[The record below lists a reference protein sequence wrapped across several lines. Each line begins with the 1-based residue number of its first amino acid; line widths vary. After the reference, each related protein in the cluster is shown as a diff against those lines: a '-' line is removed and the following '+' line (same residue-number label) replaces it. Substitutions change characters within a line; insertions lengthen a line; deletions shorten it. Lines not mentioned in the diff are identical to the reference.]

1 MKPATA
7 TIDRQ
12 TRMAAVVFA
21 DLVGFS
27 KKSVPAQLAVKEA
40 LTGLL
45 QRLVMPYPAASRVV
59 LDTGDGAAVGFLVS
73 PEYALGLALRLRRE
87 LDAAPDDSL
96 LQSQDLRL
104 GINLGPLKVVTD
116 VNGHPNL
123 VGEGINSAERIMSFA
138 DPGHTTAS
146 RSFQEAV
153 YYLDA
158 SFQSLFEPLGMRTDK
173 HGREHEVF
181 RLTASAPAIDAAL
194 QSLGVAGRGS
204 AAAASSK
211 PGLRGLSALSRP
223 VRIGLVAGIVAIVA
237 GTASWL
243 AWPARQVARDAPATT
258 TTAPREVVT
267 PVTTPVTASP
277 APAAAPASAP
287 APAES
292 AGLSRDSE
300 QAPRPA
306 AAGPAQGS
314 TGAAQGSPAAAAES
328 TGPTT
333 GGSGPVEG
341 STAPADRRGPADAP
355 AAKRASP
362 PAAPP
367 KSVRAASPA
376 PAAPQVSPRATE
388 AAPVAESP
396 RTSPRC
402 SRLLQRAAVGE
413 TLTPDEQRELVSSC
427 R

>member
-7 TIDRQ
+7 PIDRQ
-12 TRMAAVVFA
+12 TRMAAVLFA

-27 KKSVPAQLAVKEA
+27 KKSVPEQLAAKEA
-40 LTGLL
+40 LTALL
-45 QRLVMPYPAASRVV
+45 QRLVTPYPKTGRVV

-87 LDAAPDDSL
+87 LVAAPADGL
-96 LQSQDLRL
+96 LHSKDLRL

-116 VNGHPNL
+116 VNGQPNL

-138 DPGHTTAS
+138 DPGDTTAS

-153 YYLDA
+153 FYLDA
-158 SFQSLFEPLGMRTDK
+158 SFQSLFEPLGMRADK

-181 RLTASAPAIDAAL
+181 RLTTSASAIDAAL
-194 QSLGVAGRGS
+194 QSLGMGPTPADSRGAAGRAAS
-204 AAAASSK
+204 LAAASTQ
-211 PGLRGLSALSRP
+211 GLRGLSALSRP
-223 VRIGLVAGIVAIVA
+223 VRVGLVVGVIAVVA

-243 AWPARQVARDAPATT
+243 VWPARQVARETPTT
-258 TTAPREVVT
+258 TSAAPREVAT
-267 PVTTPVTASP
+267 PPVPPLP
-277 APAAAPASAP
+277 APAATPAP

-292 AGLSRDSE
+292 AATSRETE
-300 QAPRPA
+300 QAARPA
-306 AAGPAQGS
+306 PPDSSLGTSAAAPGTS
-314 TGAAQGSPAAAAES
+314 AAAPGTSAAAPGSPA
-328 TGPTT
+328 
-333 GGSGPVEG
+333 
-341 STAPADRRGPADAP
+341 PADTPGG
-355 AAKRASP
+355 KRASP

-367 KSVRAASPA
+367 KSAKAGTPA
-376 PAAPQVSPRATE
+376 PAAPQVSPRAIET
-388 AAPVAESP
+388 APAAEST

-413 TLTPDEQRELVSSC
+413 TLTPDEQRELTSAC

>member
-7 TIDRQ
+7 SIDRQ

-27 KKSVPAQLAVKEA
+27 KKSVPAQLAAKEA

-45 QRLVMPYPAASRVV
+45 QRLVTHYPNSSRVV

-87 LDAAPDDSL
+87 LVAAPVDSL

-138 DPGHTTAS
+138 DPGDTTAS

-158 SFQSLFEPLGMRTDK
+158 CFQGLFEPLGMRTDK

-181 RLTASAPAIDAAL
+181 RLTTSAPAIDAAL
-194 QSLGVAGRGS
+194 ESLGIAPGQADPRGAAGRAS
-204 AAAASSK
+204 AIAASSK
-211 PGLRGLSALSRP
+211 QGLRGLSALGRP
-223 VRIGLVAGIVAIVA
+223 VRVGLVAGAIVVVA
-237 GTASWL
+237 GTALWL
-243 AWPARQVARDAPATT
+243 AWSPRQIARDAPAATS
-258 TTAPREVVT
+258 TAPREAVV
-267 PVTTPVTASP
+267 PP
-277 APAAAPASAP
+277 APPEPARS
-287 APAES
+287 ES
-292 AGLSRDSE
+292 M
-300 QAPRPA
+300 
-306 AAGPAQGS
+306 
-314 TGAAQGSPAAAAES
+314 
-328 TGPTT
+328 
-333 GGSGPVEG
+333 
-341 STAPADRRGPADAP
+341 
-355 AAKRASP
+355 
-362 PAAPP
+362 
-367 KSVRAASPA
+367 PA
-376 PAAPQVSPRATE
+376 PAAPPAPEASAGASRESEPAPQPGGKKVRPP
-388 AAPVAESP
+388 AAPARSAMGGAPAAAKPQESP
-396 RTSPRC
+396 RVNDAAAGTVPSARTSQRC
-402 SRLLQRAAVGE
+402 TQLLQRAAVGE
-413 TLTPDEQRELVSSC
+413 VLTPAEQLELTSSC

>member
-7 TIDRQ
+7 PIDRQ
-12 TRMAAVVFA
+12 TRMAAVLFA

-27 KKSVPAQLAVKEA
+27 KKSVPAQLAAKEA

-45 QRLVMPYPAASRVV
+45 QRLVTPYPSAGRVV

-87 LDAAPDDSL
+87 LVAAPAGSL

-138 DPGHTTAS
+138 APGDTTAS

-158 SFQSLFEPLGMRTDK
+158 SFQSLFEPLGMRADK

-181 RLTASAPAIDAAL
+181 RLTTSGPAIDAAL
-194 QSLGVAGRGS
+194 ESLGVGAGPADPRGMS
-204 AAAASSK
+204 GRAAAIAASSK
-211 PGLRGLSALSRP
+211 QSLGGMTALGRP
-223 VRIGLVAGIVAIVA
+223 ARIGLVAALLLVVA
-237 GTASWL
+237 GTGAWV
-243 AWPARQVARDAPATT
+243 AWPARQVARETSTPNSAM
-258 TTAPREVVT
+258 PREATRPVAT
-267 PVTTPVTASP
+267 PSP
-277 APAAAPASAP
+277 ASSETPAPPAGASTPAASTGASG
-287 APAES
+287 E
-292 AGLSRDSE
+292 SE
-300 QAPRPA
+300 QASR
-306 AAGPAQGS
+306 
-314 TGAAQGSPAAAAES
+314 AAQGSPAS
-328 TGPTT
+328 LQ
-333 GGSGPVEG
+333 
-341 STAPADRRGPADAP
+341 APAPPAPPEAP
-355 AAKRASP
+355 AVKRAKA

-367 KSVRAASPA
+367 KSAMAGPA
-376 PAAPQVSPRATE
+376 PAAPQVSPRAPD
-388 AAPVAESP
+388 AAPAADSL
-396 RTSPRC
+396 RASPRC

-413 TLTPDEQRELVSSC
+413 TLTPDEQRELASSC

>member
-7 TIDRQ
+7 PIDRQ
-12 TRMAAVVFA
+12 TRMAAVLFA

-27 KKSVPAQLAVKEA
+27 KKSVPAQLAAKEA

-45 QRLVMPYPAASRVV
+45 QRLVTPYPSASRVV

-87 LDAAPDDSL
+87 LVAAPAGSL

-138 DPGHTTAS
+138 EPGDTTAS

-158 SFQSLFEPLGMRTDK
+158 SFQSLFEPLGMRADK

-181 RLTASAPAIDAAL
+181 RLTTSGPAIDAAL
-194 QSLGVAGRGS
+194 ESLGVGAAPGDPRGTAGR
-204 AAAASSK
+204 AASIGASST
-211 PGLRGLSALSRP
+211 PRLGGLAAMGRP
-223 VRIGLVAGIVAIVA
+223 TRIGLVAAVLLVVV
-237 GTASWL
+237 GTGAWV
-243 AWPARQVARDAPATT
+243 AWPARQVARETPAPSSA
-258 TTAPREVVT
+258 APREATVPVAT
-267 PVTTPVTASP
+267 PSPASSETTPP
-277 APAAAPASAP
+277 AAAAPAPGA
-287 APAES
+287 S
-292 AGLSRDSE
+292 AGASGESEPASR
-300 QAPRPA
+300 
-306 AAGPAQGS
+306 
-314 TGAAQGSPAAAAES
+314 AAQGSPAS
-328 TGPTT
+328 
-333 GGSGPVEG
+333 VQ
-341 STAPADRRGPADAP
+341 APASPTPPEAP
-355 AAKRASP
+355 AVKRAKAP
-362 PAAPP
+362 TAPP
-367 KSVRAASPA
+367 KSVMAGPA
-376 PAAPQVSPRATE
+376 PAAPQVSPRAPE
-388 AAPVAESP
+388 AAPAADSL
-396 RTSPRC
+396 RASPRC

-413 TLTPDEQRELVSSC
+413 TLTPDEQRELATSC

>member
-1 MKPATA
+1 MKPAT
-7 TIDRQ
+7 TSIDRQ

-40 LTGLL
+40 LTALL
-45 QRLVMPYPAASRVV
+45 QRLVTPYPKTGRVV

-87 LDAAPDDSL
+87 LVAAPVDGL
-96 LQSQDLRL
+96 LQSKDLRL

-116 VNGHPNL
+116 VNGQPNL

-158 SFQSLFEPLGMRTDK
+158 SFQSLFEPLGLRADK

-181 RLTASAPAIDAAL
+181 RLTTSASAIDAAL
-194 QSLGVAGRGS
+194 QSLSMGPTPADSRGAAGRAAS
-204 AAAASSK
+204 LAAASTQ
-211 PGLRGLSALSRP
+211 GLRGLSALSRP
-223 VRIGLVAGIVAIVA
+223 VRVGLVVGVIAVVA

-243 AWPARQVARDAPATT
+243 VWPARQVARETPTT
-258 TTAPREVVT
+258 TSAAPREVAT
-267 PVTTPVTASP
+267 PPVPPLP
-277 APAAAPASAP
+277 APAEATPAP

-292 AGLSRDSE
+292 AATSRESE
-300 QAPRPA
+300 QAARPA
-306 AAGPAQGS
+306 PPDSSPGTSAAAPGTS
-314 TGAAQGSPAAAAES
+314 AAAPGSPAAA
-328 TGPTT
+328 P
-333 GGSGPVEG
+333 GSP
-341 STAPADRRGPADAP
+341 APADRRGPADTP
-355 AAKRASP
+355 GGKRASP

-367 KSVRAASPA
+367 KSAKAGTPA
-376 PAAPQVSPRATE
+376 PAAPQVSPRAIET
-388 AAPVAESP
+388 APAAEST

-413 TLTPDEQRELVSSC
+413 TLTPDEQRELTSAC

>member
-1 MKPATA
+1 
-7 TIDRQ
+7 
-12 TRMAAVVFA
+12 MAAVLFA

-27 KKSVPAQLAVKEA
+27 KKSVPAQLAAKEA

-45 QRLVMPYPAASRVV
+45 QRLVTPYPSAGRVV

-87 LDAAPDDSL
+87 LVAAPAGSL

-138 DPGHTTAS
+138 EPGDTTAS

-158 SFQSLFEPLGMRTDK
+158 SFQSLFEPLGMRADK

-181 RLTASAPAIDAAL
+181 RLTTSGPAIDAAL
-194 QSLGVAGRGS
+194 ESLGVGAGPGDSRGAGGR
-204 AAAASSK
+204 AAAIAASSTRSLG
-211 PGLRGLSALSRP
+211 GLAALGGP
-223 VRIGLVAGIVAIVA
+223 ARIGLVAAVLLVVV
-237 GTASWL
+237 GTGAWV
-243 AWPARQVARDAPATT
+243 AWPARQVARETAAPSSA
-258 TTAPREVVT
+258 APREAAV
-267 PVTTPVTASP
+267 PVTTPSPASSETTPSAAAPPAVAAPVPAASAGASASGASGAPGASGESEQASRAVQGSPASLRAP
-277 APAAAPASAP
+277 APAAPTAPPEAPA
-287 APAES
+287 
-292 AGLSRDSE
+292 
-300 QAPRPA
+300 
-306 AAGPAQGS
+306 
-314 TGAAQGSPAAAAES
+314 
-328 TGPTT
+328 
-333 GGSGPVEG
+333 V
-341 STAPADRRGPADAP
+341 
-355 AAKRASP
+355 KRAKA

-367 KSVRAASPA
+367 KSAMAGPA
-376 PAAPQVSPRATE
+376 PATPQVSPRAPE
-388 AAPVAESP
+388 AAPATDSL
-396 RTSPRC
+396 RASPRC

-413 TLTPDEQRELVSSC
+413 TLTPDEQRELASSC

>member
-7 TIDRQ
+7 PIDRQ
-12 TRMAAVVFA
+12 TRMAAVLFA

-27 KKSVPAQLAVKEA
+27 KKSVPAQLAAKEA

-45 QRLVMPYPAASRVV
+45 QRLVTPYPSAGRVV

-87 LDAAPDDSL
+87 LVAAPAGSL

-138 DPGHTTAS
+138 APGDTTAS

-158 SFQSLFEPLGMRTDK
+158 SFQSLFEPLGMRADK

-181 RLTASAPAIDAAL
+181 RLTTSGPAIDAAL
-194 QSLGVAGRGS
+194 ESLGVGAGPGDPRGMTGR
-204 AAAASSK
+204 AASIAASSTQRFG
-211 PGLRGLSALSRP
+211 GLALGRP
-223 VRIGLVAGIVAIVA
+223 ARIGLVAAVLLVVV
-237 GTASWL
+237 GTGAWV
-243 AWPARQVARDAPATT
+243 AWPARQVARETAIPNSA
-258 TTAPREVVT
+258 APREATV
-267 PVTTPVTASP
+267 PVTTPSP
-277 APAAAPASAP
+277 SSSETPPPSAAPPAVAAPVPAASAGASASG
-287 APAES
+287 ASGAQGASGE
-292 AGLSRDSE
+292 SE
-300 QAPRPA
+300 QASRA
-306 AAGPAQGS
+306 V
-314 TGAAQGSPAAAAES
+314 QGSPASLQAPA
-328 TGPTT
+328 P
-333 GGSGPVEG
+333 
-341 STAPADRRGPADAP
+341 TAPPEAP
-355 AAKRASP
+355 AVKRAKA

-367 KSVRAASPA
+367 KSALAGPV
-376 PAAPQVSPRATE
+376 PAAPQVSPRAPE
-388 AAPVAESP
+388 AAPAADSL
-396 RTSPRC
+396 RASPRC

-413 TLTPDEQRELVSSC
+413 TLTPDEQRELASSC

>member
-1 MKPATA
+1 MKPANSS
-7 TIDRQ
+7 IDRQ
-12 TRMAAVVFA
+12 TRMAAVVFT

-27 KKSVPAQLAVKEA
+27 KKSVPAQLAAKEA

-45 QRLVMPYPAASRVV
+45 QRLVTPYPKDSRVI

-87 LDAAPDDSL
+87 LDAAPVDGL

-138 DPGHTTAS
+138 DPGDTTAS

-153 YYLDA
+153 FYLDA
-158 SFQSLFEPLGMRTDK
+158 SFQSLFEPLGMRSDK

-181 RLTASAPAIDAAL
+181 RLTSSAPAIEAAL
-194 QSLGVAGRGS
+194 QSLGVGGRVS
-204 AAAASSK
+204 SSAASSK
-211 PGLRGLSALSRP
+211 PGLRGLSALGRP
-223 VRIGLVAGIVAIVA
+223 VRVGLVAAVIAIGA
-237 GTASWL
+237 GTAAWL
-243 AWPARQVARDAPATT
+243 AWPSRPVERAPATT
-258 TTAPREVVT
+258 TTAPREAGA
-267 PVTTPVTASP
+267 PAAPP
-277 APAAAPASAP
+277 APARPEPVPASAP
-287 APAES
+287 VEAPRVPAS
-292 AGLSRDSE
+292 ASRESE

-306 AAGPAQGS
+306 PSGAGQVDPGVAQES
-314 TGAAQGSPAAAAES
+314 PVPPQVSPAPAERRAA
-328 TGPTT
+328 P
-333 GGSGPVEG
+333 
-341 STAPADRRGPADAP
+341 DAP
-355 AAKRASP
+355 AVKAARP

-367 KSVRAASPA
+367 KSAMTGASA
-376 PAAPQVSPRATE
+376 PAAIQGSPRAG
-388 AAPVAESP
+388 AAAAGASP
-396 RTSPRC
+396 SPPPSPRC

-413 TLTPDEQRELVSSC
+413 TLTPEEQRELTTSC